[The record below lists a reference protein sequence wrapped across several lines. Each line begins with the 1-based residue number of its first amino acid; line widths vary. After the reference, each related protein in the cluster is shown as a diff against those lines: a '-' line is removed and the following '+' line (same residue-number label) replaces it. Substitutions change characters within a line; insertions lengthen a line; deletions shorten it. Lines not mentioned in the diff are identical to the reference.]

1 MYYHHQ
7 FCISLW
13 VVGYP
18 IICSLWK
25 DVKSSSYCL
34 SFQGRKSGLEA
45 LDYFVYLLTATRHH
59 CSLSRRVSYKYV
71 SVARAPK
78 QTLGSK
84 CRRRWW
90 GERALCPSM
99 PLPSSHRVCNIRKIG
114 YPISMLSKYYRA
126 LVVRLTNCLSSSV
139 TNLQTC
145 SILHVLHSA
154 TFADTDNTGRN

>member
-7 FCISLW
+7 FSINLW

-34 SFQGRKSGLEA
+34 SFQERNSGLEA
-45 LDYFVYLLTATRHH
+45 LDYFVYLWTAIRHH

-90 GERALCPSM
+90 GERAM
-99 PLPSSHRVCNIRKIG
+99 PIHAPAIITQGVQHPQNRISYFNVVRV
-114 YPISMLSKYYRA
+114 LQA

-145 SILHVLHSA
+145 STLHVLDSV

>member
-1 MYYHHQ
+1 MS
-7 FCISLW
+7 CWL
-13 VVGYP
+13 P
-18 IICSLWK
+18 NNMSLWK

-34 SFQGRKSGLEA
+34 SFQARKSGLEA
-45 LDYFVYLLTATRHH
+45 LDYFVYLLTAIRHH
-59 CSLSRRVSYKYV
+59 CSLSRRVPYKYV

-78 QTLGSK
+78 QTLGSE

-99 PLPSSHRVCNIRKIG
+99 PLPSSQNR
-114 YPISMLSKYYRA
+114 ISYFNFVQVLQA

-154 TFADTDNTGRN
+154 TFANTDNTGRN